1 MNSGEETKRIGLV
14 DLSVRIIQ
22 LIVSIVALVAMGA
35 SAYLTG
41 DIALFITAIIAI
53 AIVAALALI
62 DEEKNSRYRRLNAL
76 QGLRLSMEFDPEPLK
91 GTLKS
96 VYRACLDTNYQ
107 YDLLEGRIDLA
118 NRLKSMLDELDK
130 VPSS

>member
-1 MNSGEETKRIGLV
+1 
-14 DLSVRIIQ
+14 
-22 LIVSIVALVAMGA
+22 
-35 SAYLTG
+35 
-41 DIALFITAIIAI
+41 
-53 AIVAALALI
+53 
-62 DEEKNSRYRRLNAL
+62 LN
-76 QGLRLSMEFDPEPLK
+76 
-91 GTLKS
+91 GTMKS